1 MTDDRHYPKPG
12 DLIEIKRG
20 HFEHWA
26 LYLGDG
32 NVIHVTTADEGAP
45 SLSASSET
53 RLIRMAKVKK
63 ELLKDV
69 AGNDDWDVNNKYDC
83 LHTPLPVEK
92 IIRRAEQWI
101 GSIAPYNML
110 GSNSEDFV
118 RKLRYGGQVSD

>member
-1 MTDDRHYPKPG
+1 MTDDRQYPKPG
-12 DLIEIKRG
+12 DLIEIKQG
-20 HFEHWA
+20 CYEHWT

-32 NVIHVTTADEGAP
+32 NVIHVTPVDEGAQ
-45 SLSASSET
+45 SLSGSSET
-53 RLIRMAKVKK
+53 RLIRKAQVKK

-69 AGNDDWDVNNKYDC
+69 AGNDDWHVNNKYDC

-92 IIRRAEQWI
+92 IIQRAEQWI

-110 GSNSEDFV
+110 GSNSEGFV